1 MNGCS
6 FEWSAITESG
16 TNLVPLTGPGHVG
29 LRNLGNTCY
38 INSLLQLFFALP
50 EFHEQFFREP
60 TDLYLNAPQ
69 DPASDLVTQLC
80 KLAYGLGSTKY
91 ADGTSEISPKMLKT
105 IVGRNHPEFSSIR
118 QQDIHEYYQHFLK
131 CMSRYVYAHM
141 HKQPLRSFV
150 LNTEC
155 SLRGSAARAQGIN
168 DLSQLFTFDQEVRL
182 ECLQSHRVRYVT
194 CLPQFFALISLSL
207 SLIRLLGFV
216 LSCGSISY
224 TTVSGENT
232 LALAVSA
239 EDAIN
244 QEEVAASQERA
255 DSGSLLPQVLP
266 IIPFERLLEK
276 FAASEII
283 DHFMSPVTQQLGT
296 HNDGAGD
303 GSVQGYLPISCD

>member
-1 MNGCS
+1 M
-6 FEWSAITESG
+6 
-16 TNLVPLTGPGHVG
+16 
-29 LRNLGNTCY
+29 
-38 INSLLQLFFALP
+38 
-50 EFHEQFFREP
+50 
-60 TDLYLNAPQ
+60 
-69 DPASDLVTQLC
+69 
-80 KLAYGLGSTKY
+80 
-91 ADGTSEISPKMLKT
+91 
-105 IVGRNHPEFSSIR
+105 
-118 QQDIHEYYQHFLK
+118 
-131 CMSRYVYAHM
+131 
-141 HKQPLRSFV
+141 
-150 LNTEC
+150 
-155 SLRGSAARAQGIN
+155 
-168 DLSQLFTFDQEVRL
+168 
-182 ECLQSHRVRYVT
+182 
-194 CLPQFFALISLSL
+194 
-207 SLIRLLGFV
+207 